1 MSNQQKITFGVRLP
15 NSGPLASPQSML
27 QVARKPKRSV
37 SIRSGCTI
45 I

>member
-1 MSNQQKITFGVRLP
+1 MSNQQKITFGIRLP

-27 QVARKPKRSV
+27 MSRKKPKRSA
-37 SIRSGCTI
+37 STRSGCTI